1 LDGTDR
7 GDADR
12 PVRPAVVTD
21 PEQAGVEAGDGDDLG
36 GLESRQHGLVVDD
49 HRRRSWDASSLRA

>member
-1 LDGTDR
+1 V
-7 GDADR
+7 R
-12 PVRPAVVTD
+12 PVVVTD

-36 GLESRQHGLVVDD
+36 GLESRQQGLVVDD